1 MRGVRRLPVDDPMNL
16 LTRKPVDTDSP
27 VENSEEEPEILSVE
41 SVKKPEDIEPAGLAE
56 PVDTRIQ
63 TQTQKETKKTQKQQ
77 KETKKAHKET
87 QKMQKAALPQEAE
100 HEREAAQ
107 REASQSEVTPQKTTP
122 QNPSQNASQPAIQ
135 PAIQP
140 ETHPITMHSERKTES
155 SSAVP
160 GSRSKR
166 SLADLCSQTNSAH
179 KRYRVGLSRNVDP
192 LHRKLHN
199 SIN

>member
-16 LTRKPVDTDSP
+16 LTRKPVDGDSP

-41 SVKKPEDIEPAGLAE
+41 SVAKRPELNTASPEEIEPAGLVE
-56 PVDTRIQ
+56 PVDTRLP
-63 TQTQKETKKTQKQQ
+63 TQTQKAQ
-77 KETKKAHKET
+77 KEKQKE
-87 QKMQKAALPQEAE
+87 QKERQKAE
-100 HEREAAQ
+100 HERDAAQ
-107 REASQSEVTPQKTTP
+107 REASQSEVTPQKETP
-122 QNPSQNASQPAIQ
+122 QKTSQPIM
-135 PAIQP
+135 
-140 ETHPITMHSERKTES
+140 HPITQPERTAPES
-155 SSAVP
+155 SSAVPGFVP

-192 LHRKLHN
+192 LHRNLHN

>member
-41 SVKKPEDIEPAGLAE
+41 SVKEPEDIEPAGLAE

-122 QNPSQNASQPAIQ
+122 QNPSQNAS
-135 PAIQP
+135 
-140 ETHPITMHSERKTES
+140 ERKTES